1 MFFFQSTIHILSLS
15 FAFPKPMIVSSK
27 SFKRLIDL
35 SFAGLLLIA
44 FSPILL
50 LAMVAIWFADPGPIF
65 FRQWREGLDGKP
77 FLMLKFRTMYRNA
90 GAILEEH
97 LRKNPEAEKEWL
109 QYLRLAHDPRT
120 IHAIGPIMRK
130 FSIDELPQLWNILR
144 GEMSL
149 VGPRP
154 FALELLQHLVPSVRM
169 RRQAVLPGLTGLW
182 QVSGRSDLNIK
193 QLQLYDLL
201 YLKKRSM
208 KMDLWILWR
217 TIPAVIK
224 GTGAY

>member
-1 MFFFQSTIHILSLS
+1 MF
-15 FAFPKPMIVSSK
+15 VSSRLL
-27 SFKRLIDL
+27 KRLTDL
-35 SFAGLLLIA
+35 TIASVLLLL
-44 FSPILL
+44 FSPILVS
-50 LAMVAIWFADPGPIF
+50 AMIAIWLADPGPVF

-90 GAILEEH
+90 DAILEVH
-97 LRKNPEAEKEWL
+97 LHENSEAKKEWL
-109 QYLRLAHDPRT
+109 QYLRLAHDPRL
-120 IHAIGPIMRK
+120 ISMIGPIMRK

-154 FALELLQHLVPSVRM
+154 FALELLQYLIPSVRM
-169 RRQAVLPGLTGLW
+169 RRQTVLPGLTGLW
-182 QVSGRSDLNIK
+182 QVSGRSDLNIQ

-201 YLKKRSM
+201 YLKKRSL
-208 KMDLWILWR
+208 KMDIWILWR